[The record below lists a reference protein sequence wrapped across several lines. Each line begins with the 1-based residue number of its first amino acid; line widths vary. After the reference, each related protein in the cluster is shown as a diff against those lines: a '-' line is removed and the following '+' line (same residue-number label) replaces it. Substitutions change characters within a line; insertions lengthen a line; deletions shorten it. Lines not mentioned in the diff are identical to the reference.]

1 MPCLRPACTS
11 SFRISTYRCV
21 SERVYKRGGVM
32 KIVIGMG
39 LAVLLGCAPAM
50 ANHGPRDASVNQR
63 QQLLEQR
70 IEHGFRSGELTRH
83 EYRRLRH
90 EAREIDRTEHFFR
103 ADGRLTQ
110 RESGELH
117 ARLDR

>member
-1 MPCLRPACTS
+1 
-11 SFRISTYRCV
+11 
-21 SERVYKRGGVM
+21 M
-32 KIVIGMG
+32 KILTGMG

-70 IEHGFRSGELTRH
+70 IEHGFRAGELTRH

-117 ARLDR
+117 ARLDRLARDVYREKHDGERRHESYNRDYHADRRH